1 MSSKAQAV
9 LSYMGILWLVAYFAG
24 KNNRDSFS
32 NFHLRQGLGLIISSF
47 IFVIIL
53 AILMAVAP
61 SIAFIFNL
69 FSLLIFILMI
79 VGILHAINN
88 VEKPLP
94 FIGEYFMDKFPF
106 IENKKMNW
114 YVCNYTLVFIISR
127 SDPFRV
133 FNFLIFKD
141 KEDDG
146 KRYLWECCRDRE

>member
-9 LSYMGILWLVAYFAG
+9 LSYLGILWLLAYFAG
-24 KNNRDSFS
+24 KNNRDQFS
-32 NFHLRQGLGLIISSF
+32 AYHLRQGLGLIISSLL
-47 IFVIIL
+47 FVIIL
-53 AILMAVAP
+53 SILMAIAP

-106 IENKKMNW
+106 IENNKVN
-114 YVCNYTLVFIISR
+114 
-127 SDPFRV
+127 
-133 FNFLIFKD
+133 
-141 KEDDG
+141 
-146 KRYLWECCRDRE
+146 